1 MRKPIR
7 KDILR

>member
-7 KDILR
+7 VFCVN